1 MPHKNPHAQAL
12 GRLGG
17 RKKGTKLSAD
27 HQAKILANLAK
38 ARHAYREQ
46 QAARV
51 MALAADEHGA
61 MLAARRTI
69 DNHAP
74 QALARQTA
82 AAESEPRTTFQGR
95 QPACTAPVFS
105 SAAGRAPSPR
115 KAAPIGDSGTEAV
128 RVTPGSQPAPR
139 STSAG
144 PGTTHTD
151 GRPGAQPGNGRTA
164 LGIARR
170 ANPAPS
176 NPGEVRP

>member
-1 MPHKNPHAQAL
+1 MKNPHAQAL

-17 RKKGTKLSAD
+17 RKEGTILSDAT
-27 HQAKILANLAK
+27 K
-38 ARHAYREQ
+38 ARMSAGQRRRWARVHDAQ
-46 QAARV
+46 RV

-69 DNHAP
+69 DDHAP
-74 QALARQTA
+74 RALARQTA

-115 KAAPIGDSGTEAV
+115 KTAPIGDSGTEAV

-151 GRPGAQPGNGRTA
+151 GRPGARPGNGRTA